1 MIRIG
6 SIVLRV
12 DDLPRQRAFWMA
24 ALDYVPREGDGDDF
38 ALLRPR
44 SGRGPNLSL
53 DRVHST
59 VQIPPRI
66 HLDLYAKDQAAEV
79 ARLKSL
85 GATEVHW
92 SKRPP
97 NADYVI
103 LADPEGNRFCMI
115 RSAVDDYLAAAPRD
129 KQATLKKLRQTIKAA
144 APKATE
150 ALSYGIVGYKLK
162 RKPVAYFGYWK
173 AHYALYGLGNR
184 VTKAHAADLKAYLMS
199 KGTIQLPA
207 DKPLPY
213 RLITRM
219 VKARVAEI
227 EKAR

>member
-1 MIRIG
+1 VIRIG

-12 DDLPRQRAFWMA
+12 DDLQRQVAFWTA

-38 ALLRPR
+38 VLLRSR
-44 SGRGPNLSL
+44 DGVGPNLSL

-59 VQIPPRI
+59 MQIPPRI
-66 HLDLYAKDQAAEV
+66 HLDLYAEDQAREV
-79 ARLKSL
+79 ERLKGL
-85 GATEVHW
+85 GATEVDW

-97 NADYVI
+97 DADYVI
-103 LADPEGNRFCMI
+103 LADPEGNRFCVI
-115 RSAVDDYLAAAPRD
+115 RSAVDDYLAAAPKD

-162 RKPVAYFGYWK
+162 RKPVAYFAYWK
-173 AHYALYGLGNR
+173 AHYALHGLGNR
-184 VTKAHAADLKAYLMS
+184 VTKAHAADLKGYLMS

-213 RLITRM
+213 RLITSM
-219 VKARVAEI
+219 VRARVAEI
-227 EKAR
+227 ENAR